1 MESSAI
7 CYVKFDFFISELC
20 ANNYKESHRQ
30 KPTQYHALVSIDPWY
45 EVPKMCP
52 KDNFYFKMDPRAA
65 RLQFKSELK
74 SLNFPFPDGYTVS
87 DVVMYWRDQPVVGVE
102 DAELPQFT
110 IVGHQTNE
118 RKIRL
123 ATGTKVTSI
132 LISFR

>member
-1 MESSAI
+1 MSKGQFLLQNGS
-7 CYVKFDFFISELC
+7 
-20 ANNYKESHRQ
+20 Q
-30 KPTQYHALVSIDPWY
+30 
-45 EVPKMCP
+45 
-52 KDNFYFKMDPRAA
+52 AA

-87 DVVMYWRDQPVVGVE
+87 DVVMYWRDQPGVGGE

-123 ATGTKVTSI
+123 ATGTKVASI